1 MKKTVAVIIATAT
14 VCGMTAGCTP
24 KEEKIEVN
32 ASTSPYEDMVDYFE
46 QEGFILEDC
55 EPVDIN
61 ETTGYLTDNTN
72 GEFTETKVADKA
84 YDYDGLWLF
93 WWDQENKTDL
103 YGNYESMAANQGTI
117 VLAGGAAVLET
128 EAANGAYAIA
138 FQRTMKRNRTR
149 PKRLKRWKTNSSSN
163 ITVKVR
169 KQML

>member
-1 MKKTVAVIIATAT
+1 MGTKKMKKTVAVIIATAT

-93 WWDQENKTDL
+93 WWDLENKTDL
-103 YGNYESMAANQGTI
+103 YGNYESMATNQGTI

-128 EAANGAYAIA
+128 EAQTELTRLH

-149 PKRLKRWKTNSSSN
+149 SKRSKR
-163 ITVKVR
+163 
-169 KQML
+169 

>member
-1 MKKTVAVIIATAT
+1 MGTKKMKKTVAVIIATAT

-93 WWDQENKTDL
+93 WWELENKTDL
-103 YGNYESMAANQGTI
+103 YGNYESMATNQGTI

-138 FQRTMKRNRTR
+138 FSEDYEK
-149 PKRLKRWKTNSSSN
+149 
-163 ITVKVR
+163 
-169 KQML
+169 KQDAAKAFETLENE